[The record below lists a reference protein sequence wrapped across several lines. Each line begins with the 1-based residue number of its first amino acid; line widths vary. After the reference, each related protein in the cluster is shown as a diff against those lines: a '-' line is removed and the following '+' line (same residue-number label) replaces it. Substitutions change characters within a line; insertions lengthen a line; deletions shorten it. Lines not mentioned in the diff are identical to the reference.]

1 MSVQCTMDMYIHV
14 HVDALAHD
22 DLTCWCFLAQLQ
34 RRAGMVSHFMCAV
47 AVAPEIPGDKPSLFH
62 SFCKVHVQ

>member
-14 HVDALAHD
+14 HVDAHD
-22 DLTCWCFLAQLQ
+22 DLTCFLTQWQ

-62 SFCKVHVQ
+62 SFCKVGD